1 MRRIFLFALVFLTFN
16 ASTAQA
22 EYDQTE
28 PEQVKEYPT
37 YFAHSNGISIAYQ
50 DFGDKKDQT
59 ILLVMGLGGQLI
71 HWDDDFVS
79 ALVDSGY
86 RVIRFDNRDVGLSEK
101 FYKESTPG
109 LFTGLLY
116 KLGMSLNSPY
126 KLSDMA
132 ADGIGLL
139 DHLEIKQ
146 AHVAGVSM
154 GGMIAQLMASNYPDR
169 VLSLTSIMST
179 SGAKHLPEGT
189 LKIKNRD
196 RKDLSREE
204 IIQLGILTLKAI
216 YAKESNQPE
225 EDWYRRSARGYDRS
239 HYDEGFARQFW
250 AIADSGDRVDELKSI
265 TQPTIVIHGKIDPLI
280 PIVHGRHTAESIAN
294 SEFLELEDMGHY
306 MASEHQQRVLDAML
320 RTMRKASQ

>member
-1 MRRIFLFALVFLTFN
+1 MLRIIFFSLVFLNLNTV
-16 ASTAQA
+16 AGQA
-22 EYDQTE
+22 LYDQTGL
-28 PEQVKEYPT
+28 EQAQEYPT

-50 DFGDKKDQT
+50 DFGDKNNET

-71 HWDDDFVS
+71 HWDDAFVT

-101 FYKESTPG
+101 FYTASTPG
-109 LFTGLLY
+109 LYTGLRY

-132 ADGIGLL
+132 ADGIGLF

-189 LKIKNRD
+189 LKIENRD
-196 RKDLSREE
+196 RKNLSREE
-204 IIQLGILTLKAI
+204 IIQLGMLTMKAI

-225 EDWYRRSARGYDRS
+225 EYWYRRSARAYDRS
-239 HYDEGFARQFW
+239 HYDDGFARQFW
-250 AIADSGDRVDELKSI
+250 AIADSGDRVEELKSI

-280 PIVHGRHTAESIAN
+280 PIVHGRHTAQSIAN
-294 SEFLELEDMGHY
+294 SEFLELDDMGHY
-306 MASEHQQRVLDAML
+306 MASEHHQRVLDAML

>member
-1 MRRIFLFALVFLTFN
+1 MRRIILVALIFCTFN
-16 ASTAQA
+16 TVTVQA
-22 EYDQTE
+22 KYDQTE
-28 PEQVKEYPT
+28 LKQVQEYPT

-50 DFGDKKDQT
+50 DFGDKNNEA

-71 HWDDDFVS
+71 HWDDDFVA

-109 LFTGLLY
+109 LFTGLRY
-116 KLGMSLNSPY
+116 KLGMSLNAPY

-169 VLSLTSIMST
+169 ILSLTSIMST

-189 LKIKNRD
+189 LKIEDRD
-196 RKDLSREE
+196 RENLSREE
-204 IIQLGILTLKAI
+204 IVQLGILTMKAI

-225 EDWYRRSARGYDRS
+225 EYWYRRSARGYDRS

-250 AIADSGDRVDELKSI
+250 AIVDSGDRVDELKSI

-280 PIVHGRHTAESIAN
+280 PIEHGRHTAETIVNA
-294 SEFLELEDMGHY
+294 EFVEIDDMGHY
-306 MASEHQQRVLDAML
+306 MASEHHQRVLDAML
-320 RTMRKASQ
+320 PIMQRASQ